1 MFSTMRSVKAEMVK
15 KGLTSSADRII
26 QPSPRLRRAKER
38 VCSLSL
44 RLGATPRWSRSVWL
58 LWLFLALRL
67 FLGRRAISASL
78 HLRMALGAHFLLL
91 ILPAHLLLM
100 ILPTHLLLLM
110 LHLLI
115 HRMLP
120 ASSTSGAARLAC
132 LHFRLVLAHFSPVPL
147 ISGLRFV
154 SVCSSFFSVTGSRAS
169 ALPIMFSHIS
179 VVVFSVSRS
188 GSRARFLKVT
198 VSYVSRFVS
207 SFSSSCCCSLALTL
221 G

>member
-1 MFSTMRSVKAEMVK
+1 
-15 KGLTSSADRII
+15 
-26 QPSPRLRRAKER
+26 
-38 VCSLSL
+38 
-44 RLGATPRWSRSVWL
+44 
-58 LWLFLALRL
+58 
-67 FLGRRAISASL
+67 
-78 HLRMALGAHFLLL
+78 MALGVHFLLL

-120 ASSTSGAARLAC
+120 VSNTSGATC
-132 LHFRLVLAHFSPVPL
+132 LTCVHFRLVLAHFSPVPL
-147 ISGLRFV
+147 ISGIRLL

-169 ALPIMFSHIS
+169 VLPIMFSHIS

-188 GSRARFLKVT
+188 GSRTRFLKVT

-207 SFSSSCCCSLALTL
+207 SFSSFCCCSLALTL

>member
-147 ISGLRFV
+147 ISGLRLV

-188 GSRARFLKVT
+188 GSLKVT

-207 SFSSSCCCSLALTL
+207 SFSSSRCCSLALTL